1 MRINKQKQNEMLVK
15 FNQVTTPQ
23 ELDEEI
29 YLFEKKMN
37 EQAYNY
43 FLKESENPFI
53 FILEYPKPD
62 ELIKEIEIRDDLK
75 NIVELVPVECVQS
88 NINYITSA
96 IIRKIKHKVAYDD
109 TFNVTYH
116 IYSFSVTFDRIK
128 LEKNLKTN
136 IEELINIPVNNK
148 NPMWDIHVY
157 LLGELS
163 AVNIIRSKRNRNKYS
178 QYNN

>member
-62 ELIKEIEIRDDLK
+62 ELIKEIEIRM
-75 NIVELVPVECVQS
+75 I
-88 NINYITSA
+88 
-96 IIRKIKHKVAYDD
+96 
-109 TFNVTYH
+109 
-116 IYSFSVTFDRIK
+116 
-128 LEKNLKTN
+128 
-136 IEELINIPVNNK
+136 
-148 NPMWDIHVY
+148 
-157 LLGELS
+157 
-163 AVNIIRSKRNRNKYS
+163 
-178 QYNN
+178 